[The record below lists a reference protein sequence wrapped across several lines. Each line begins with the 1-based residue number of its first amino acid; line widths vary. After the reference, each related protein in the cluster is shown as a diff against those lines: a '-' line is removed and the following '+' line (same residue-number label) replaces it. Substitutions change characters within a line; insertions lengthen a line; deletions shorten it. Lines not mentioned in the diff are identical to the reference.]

1 MNVNESVGPN
11 DLELTILMP
20 CLNEELTLGTCI
32 RKALTFLDT
41 HRVSGEVLIADNGST
56 DRSVEIAETMG
67 ARVVHIRE
75 KGYGSALLGG
85 IRAARGKY
93 VVMGD
98 SDDSYN
104 FLELSPFLEKLRE
117 GNDLVMGNRFRGGIG
132 KDAMPFLHKYLG
144 NPVLSFIGRLFFR
157 IPIGDFH
164 CGLRGFNRERILETG
179 LNTSGMEFAS
189 EMIVK
194 SSLHGLKITEVP
206 TTLAKDGRDRKPHL
220 RTWRDGWRHLRFLL
234 IYCPKWLFFYPG
246 LAFLLLGLIFSVALI
261 FGSLQLGSIRLDV
274 HSLLYT
280 SAAIFVGYQFVCFY
294 GMSKIYGGNVGL
306 LPKDQAYQRLTKIF
320 RLERG
325 LIAGVLLILAGVA
338 LTIWGFTEWAGT
350 SFGDL
355 DPVRTL
361 RIVIPAVILFILGIQ
376 TIQNCFFTSLL
387 FLRTRSS
394 QN

>member
-1 MNVNESVGPN
+1 MNVNEPGSVK
-11 DLELTILMP
+11 DIELTILMP
-20 CLNEELTLGTCI
+20 CLNEELTLAMCI

-41 HRVSGEVLIADNGST
+41 HQVSGEVLIADNGST
-56 DRSVEIAETMG
+56 DGSVAIAESMG
-67 ARVVHIRE
+67 ARVVHIPE

-93 VVMGD
+93 VIMGD

-104 FLELSPFLEKLRE
+104 FLDLLPFLEKLRDGYE
-117 GNDLVMGNRFRGGIG
+117 LVMGNRFRGGIG

-164 CGLRGFNRERILETG
+164 CGLRGFHRERMLEAG

-194 SSLHGLKITEVP
+194 ASLHGLKITEVP
-206 TTLAKDGRDRKPHL
+206 TTLAKDGRDRRPHL

-234 IYCPKWLFFYPG
+234 IYCPKWLFLYPG
-246 LAFLLLGLIFSVALI
+246 LIFLVFGLIFSIALI
-261 FGSLQLGSIRLDV
+261 FGPLELGTVRLDI

-294 GMSKIYGGNVGL
+294 GMSKIYGGNAGL
-306 LPKDQAYQRLTKIF
+306 LPRDRSYHRLTQIF
-320 RLERG
+320 SLERG
-325 LIAGVLLILAGVA
+325 LVMGVFLILAGVA
-338 LTIWGFTEWAGT
+338 LSIWGFTEWAGT

-355 DPVRTL
+355 DPVKTL
-361 RIVIPAVILFILGIQ
+361 RIVIPAVMLFILGIQ
-376 TIQNCFFTSLL
+376 TVQNCFFTSLL
-387 FLRTRSS
+387 FLKIRPV
-394 QN
+394 QH